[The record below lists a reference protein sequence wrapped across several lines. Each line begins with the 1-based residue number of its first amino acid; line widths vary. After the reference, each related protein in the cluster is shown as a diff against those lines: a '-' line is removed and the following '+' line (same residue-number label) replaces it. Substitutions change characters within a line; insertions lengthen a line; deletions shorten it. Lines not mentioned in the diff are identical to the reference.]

1 MNRIRLELDAG
12 AVQTITSLGALIS
25 AKLEA
30 RCPCYEGRYFL
41 IGAGMSVKEA
51 LESITEKLERNDRN
65 GTTD

>member
-1 MNRIRLELDAG
+1 
-12 AVQTITSLGALIS
+12 V
-25 AKLEA
+25 
-30 RCPCYEGRYFL
+30 PCYEGRYFL